1 MEREWRCGVA
11 GGGGLKVKVQ
21 GEESEGLFCNFLK
34 RERRLDGGTDLEIYG
49 SGGNCINNNY

>member
-11 GGGGLKVKVQ
+11 VKVKVQ

-34 RERRLDGGTDLEIYG
+34 RERRLDTGTDLQIYG
-49 SGGNCINNNY
+49 SGGQFY